1 MEPEMEELTDLIEK
15 EEYAAISEKAKTI
28 HPHDLAEFLLTLDR
42 EKMIKVLLNFELAV
56 LIELLPELPEEM
68 QLEYVTELPPMKA
81 AELLVGIPPDEMA
94 DVLGDL
100 SIEVRKNIVD
110 YFTKEKTKEAKD
122 LLEYH
127 EDTAGGLMTTEL
139 VALPGE
145 FSCAKAEDYI
155 REKATEY
162 ETIYYIYV
170 TDGERL
176 AGVLSLRELV
186 LSSPKSKLKDVM
198 NPDPVLVPATM
209 DQEEVTRVIADYDLI
224 AVPVV
229 DDEGKLL
236 GIVTVDDVIDVM
248 DQEISE
254 DIARLAGT
262 PAQID
267 KLLDAPVP
275 EVVKARLP
283 WLVITLFG
291 GLLSGAII
299 GIFEQTIATILTLAV
314 FIPLIMGMG
323 GNVGTQSSTVYIR
336 GLATKDVDNKLSYFL
351 REIRVG
357 MLMGLAVGIGVG
369 IAALAWHKS
378 PMLGLVVGVSMF
390 FAVTVASTMGVLAP
404 SIFDRLGIDPA
415 ITAGPFITTAS
426 DVTGLIIYFSLA
438 TLLLNYLV

>member
-15 EEYAAISEKAKTI
+15 EDYAAISEKAKTI

-170 TDGERL
+170 TEGEKL

-186 LSSPKSKLKDVM
+186 LSSPQSKLKDVM

-229 DDEGKLL
+229 DEEGKLL

>member
-1 MEPEMEELTDLIEK
+1 MESDIDELTRLIEK
-15 EEYAAISEKAKTI
+15 EQYASINEKAKAI
-28 HPHDLAEFLLTLDR
+28 HPHDLAELLLDLDH
-42 EKMIKVLLNFELAV
+42 EKIINVLLNLEHFI
-56 LIELLPELPEEM
+56 LIELLPELPEDL
-68 QLEYVTELPPMKA
+68 QLEYVAELPPKKA

-100 SIEVRKNIVD
+100 SIEMRRNIVD

-139 VALPGE
+139 VALPGDLT
-145 FSCAKAEDYI
+145 CADAENYI
-155 REKATEY
+155 REKAKEY

-170 TDGERL
+170 TAGEKL
-176 AGVLSLRELV
+176 SGVLSLRELV
-186 LSSPKSKLKDVM
+186 LSSPDSKLKEVM
-198 NPDPVLVPATM
+198 NPDPILVPASM

-229 DDEGKLL
+229 DDGGNLL

-248 DQEISE
+248 DQELSE
-254 DIARLAGT
+254 DIARISGT

-275 EVVKARLP
+275 DVVKARLP
-283 WLVITLFG
+283 WLIITLFG
-291 GLLSGAII
+291 GLLSGVII
-299 GIFEQTIATILTLAV
+299 GLFEQTTILTLAV

-323 GNVGTQSSTVYIR
+323 GNVGTQSSTVFIR
-336 GLATKDVDNKLSYFL
+336 GLATKEVDSKLSYFL

-369 IAALAWHKS
+369 IAALLWQKS
-378 PMLGLVVGVSMF
+378 PMLGFVVGISMF

-404 SIFDRLGIDPA
+404 SIFDRLGMDPA
-415 ITAGPFITTAS
+415 ITAGPLITTAS

-438 TLLLNYLV
+438 TILLSYVV